1 MLEQI
6 GELAIKNISK
16 LLKDCVD
23 FCLHSNDGKSF
34 EEKILIWEEQSNKIY
49 TSYFSLKYLS
59 KDDSTKQ
66 KLSKLIGVATI
77 NTFAG
82 IFFIDFIEFKL
93 QIERNE
99 NEGKLRSLKFD
110 KFELFLNQ
118 IEKIVNRL
126 DLLIDLN
133 LNPEI
138 STEVWTLHNEI
149 PKTIE
154 LIESKLKEINSKKE
168 YFISCNQK
176 SAQAFNLGFYI
187 LNSQSLWHIPPNTV
201 FKTIDDFKD
210 GYFPNFQPLNFD
222 CYRISKVLFDLALKF
237 DSQNTAAAIFKVLAE
252 IEECNR
258 SHEECNSSVIK
269 LESIVS
275 SNPLNGLA
283 NIELAYAYSCIMDYE
298 KSKLYIDKALML
310 SPESAYIKY
319 KAYKIYFN
327 TDDFR
332 MTETDK
338 KLLLLNEALKLDPYN
353 PQFYYDRAS
362 FNTTYDKNISQRVID
377 IDKAIDTLCHI
388 SNKEYFWS
396 RRDVYHEYFLKYPWE
411 HSIISEMKNKLK
423 EDEKMLEII
432 SGRENR
438 FKKEIAV
445 VDERLENTSIPN
457 YKLEKFKELK
467 YNSKDNKVVVLDEF
481 EQQAKA
487 YTINKIL
494 FLDFCSFYDDAFKN
508 KTSEIFRFPS
518 SITKGKYC
526 ISENILVLSGLS
538 FSEIFPIEVKK
549 SKIKFLSIDQF
560 KMAVNAVKIEIVF
573 NKKTN
578 KLCVLADETD
588 FYKCQQ
594 SIDITKSM
602 AFALPEYIELEDG
615 TRRLGTIDDACL
627 VSITL
632 K

>member
-23 FCLHSNDGKSF
+23 FCLHSNEGKSF

-110 KFELFLNQ
+110 KVELFQNQ
-118 IEKIVNRL
+118 IEKIVTRL

-168 YFISCNQK
+168 YFISRNQK

-222 CYRISKVLFDLALKF
+222 CYRISKMLFDLALKF
-237 DSQNTAAAIFKVLAE
+237 DSQNTAAAIFKEIAE
-252 IEECNR
+252 IEESNN
-258 SHEECNSSVIK
+258 SQEECNSSVKK
-269 LESIVS
+269 LETIVS
-275 SNPLNGLA
+275 FNPQNGLA

-310 SPESAYIKY
+310 SPESAYVNY

-327 TDDFR
+327 TEDFR
-332 MTETDK
+332 MTETGK

-362 FNTTYDKNISQRVID
+362 FNTHDKNISQRVID

-411 HSIISEMKNKLK
+411 HSTISDMKNKIK
-423 EDEKMLEII
+423 EDEKMLQII
-432 SGRENR
+432 SSRENIL
-438 FKKEIAV
+438 KKNIVV

-457 YKLEKFKELK
+457 NKLEKFKELK
-467 YNSKDNKVVVLDEF
+467 YNSNDNKVVVLDEF

-487 YTINKIL
+487 YTISKIL
-494 FLDFCSFYDDAFKN
+494 FLDFCSFYDDSFKQ
-508 KTSEIFRFPS
+508 KTSETFRFPS
-518 SITKGKYC
+518 SFTSGKYC
-526 ISENILVLSGLS
+526 IFENILVLSDLS

-549 SKIKFLSIDQF
+549 SNLKFLSIDQF
-560 KMAVNAVKIEIVF
+560 KIAVNAVKIEIVF

-578 KLCVLADETD
+578 ELCVLADETD

-602 AFALPEYIELEDG
+602 AFALPEYIELKDG
-615 TRRLGTIDDACL
+615 TRRPSTIDDACL
-627 VSITL
+627 VSVIL